1 MYFIMVHDGAGA
13 PVVSDNGCVV
23 VVVKHLII
31 IKNNNNL
38 ARPELHQLHHRYQVL

>member
-31 IKNNNNL
+31 IIIIIIIIITIFLNTIESL
-38 ARPELHQLHHRYQVL
+38 

>member
-1 MYFIMVHDGAGA
+1 MYLIMVHDGAGA

-31 IKNNNNL
+31 MFL
-38 ARPELHQLHHRYQVL
+38 VVPPLYVY